1 MSVLLLAESL
11 LESDVLTI
19 GGEAVR
25 IVGIVVV
32 VQRTVRI
39 DMAHIVGVPRV
50 RSTQP
55 PIRRRTLAGK

>member
-1 MSVLLLAESL
+1 MSVLLSAESL

-25 IVGIVVV
+25 IVGIVV

>member
-25 IVGIVVV
+25 IVGIVV

>member
-32 VQRTVRI
+32 QRTVRI

-55 PIRRRTLAGK
+55 PTRRRTLAGK

>member
-19 GGEAVR
+19 GGEAVG

-32 VQRTVRI
+32 QSTVRI